1 MKYTFVGGNHWG
13 KLLDETGRVVLAGS
27 REDCMSTARQIM
39 EGLEGDVP
47 DLPAA
52 QDEPEVVEPEKPE
65 PKKKRGRPK
74 KVLPPA

>member
-47 DLPAA
+47 DLPA
-52 QDEPEVVEPEKPE
+52 QVEPENTEPE
-65 PKKKRGRPK
+65 NTKPKKKRGRPK
-74 KVLPPA
+74 KVPPA

>member
-47 DLPAA
+47 DLPA
-52 QDEPEVVEPEKPE
+52 QEEPEVVEPEKPE